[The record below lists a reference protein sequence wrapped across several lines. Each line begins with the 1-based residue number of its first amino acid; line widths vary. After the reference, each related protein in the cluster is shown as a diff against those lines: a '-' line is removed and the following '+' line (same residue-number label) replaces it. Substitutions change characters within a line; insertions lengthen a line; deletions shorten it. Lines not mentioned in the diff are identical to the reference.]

1 MRTRYLFKG
10 CNFKK
15 EIFMNLVKIPLIVL
29 IASVLTACGVRP
41 HTFVSTYTEEKLPVT
56 TSFTGSNTI
65 SGSAFLRTTGG
76 SVITCAGSNVVL
88 KRNLDFERSAYAK
101 EANGLPTYYYGKK
114 VREATDIDPRHTNF
128 EMKLNG
134 LKHLRKFTTT
144 CDGNGNFSF
153 SGLGTGKY
161 KIMTTVFWRSGDSGQ
176 GGLVLGEVEIPSG
189 SSKSTTKVVVN
200 DYVKSCSDYCDAD
213 ENRYRYLY

>member
-1 MRTRYLFKG
+1 M
-10 CNFKK
+10 NF
-15 EIFMNLVKIPLIVL
+15 VKITLFGL
-29 IASVLTACGVRP
+29 IASVLTACGVKP

-56 TSFTGSNTI
+56 TSFTGTNTI
-65 SGSAFLRTTGG
+65 SGSAFLRTKGG

-88 KRNLDFERSAYAK
+88 KRNLDFERSTYAK
-101 EANGLPTYYYGKK
+101 EANGLPEVDNLGRP
-114 VREATDIDPRHTNF
+114 VRDVSGIDPRHTNF
-128 EMKLNG
+128 ETKLNA
-134 LKHLRKFTTT
+134 LKHRRKFTTT
-144 CDGNGNFSF
+144 CDGTGNFSF

-200 DYVKSCSDYCDAD
+200 DWVRSCYDYCDAD
-213 ENRYRYLY
+213 ENRYRYLF